1 MKKRVLTERE
11 LVLLQ
16 ASLLGYEAQDLKGN
30 PLTLEEVGHY
40 PHFNSTIKED
50 ASQLGS
56 WWFDVFE
63 ISNSNWQVI
72 GHIAV
77 SPITSMDE
85 YKYPA
90 AHKV

>member
-1 MKKRVLTERE
+1 MGKRVMTEKE

-16 ASLLGYEAQDLKGN
+16 AERLGYEAQDLQGN
-30 PLTLEEVGHY
+30 PLTLEEVSHY

-56 WWFDVFE
+56 WWFDLFE
-63 ISNSNWQVI
+63 IFDDKWQVVGYI
-72 GHIAV
+72 GV

-85 YKYPA
+85 YKYPW

>member
-1 MKKRVLTERE
+1 MTQKE

-16 ASLLGYEAQDLKGN
+16 ASRLGYEAQDLQGSH
-30 PLTLEEVGHY
+30 LTLEEVEHCS
-40 PHFNSTIKED
+40 HLSSTTKD
-50 ASQLGS
+50 AAPQLGS

-63 ISNSNWQVI
+63 ILDEKCQTV

-85 YKYPA
+85 YKYPRP
-90 AHKV
+90 HTL

>member
-1 MKKRVLTERE
+1 MTQRE

-16 ASLLGYEAQDLKGN
+16 AEKLGYEAQDLEGN
-30 PLTLEEVGHY
+30 PLTLEEVEHCS
-40 PHFNSTIKED
+40 HLSSTIKED
-50 ASQLGS
+50 APQLGS

-63 ISNSNWQVI
+63 MLDNNCQTV

-77 SPITSMDE
+77 SPITSMAE
-85 YKYPA
+85 YKYPW